1 MKKTFIFG
9 LIAAALG
16 FTACSSEDDLNV
28 NDNNQKKGMVLRA
41 TVEQPAESRATI
53 DNDWT
58 FAFSKNDNVYVRNKE
73 MSQDK
78 HWMFTK
84 GTGDFTCISA
94 IETTSPVTWYAYF
107 PQIIMYFNQQSGKKE
122 DVANFYAL
130 SGTTTSTTTGK
141 DGLSITMEPQ
151 VAILVIDN
159 QIGSIDI
166 NVKTGQNSWV
176 SSLKAKTG
184 EKGFEL
190 VTYEGKV
197 SLLTTDT
204 PGTYYIAVPAGVLLA
219 VKDGDRVIKSTGEKG
234 LTAGKYYNLTLIGR
248 GTSKRVDV
256 HERSLDV
263 NWIQLWEGGP
273 KWAEYN
279 VEAQS
284 NIPWDY
290 GGYYKWG
297 GRVSVKNDPDADT
310 PPCYEDT
317 ATILWGSN
325 WRMPTYDDF
334 KGLYSNCT
342 CTWSTQNGVNG
353 LLCTGKGVY
362 STNSIFLPAAG
373 TCYEGYVGGQ
383 SEYGFYWSST
393 PYDGEKA
400 YCLSF
405 DSNYTF
411 PEAVMCNSAFS
422 VRAVLVEE

>member
-1 MKKTFIFG
+1 MKKAFIFG

-16 FTACSSEDDLNV
+16 FTACSSEDDLKV

-41 TVEQPAESRATI
+41 TVEQTVGTRATI
-53 DNDWT
+53 SDDWT
-58 FAFSKNDNVYVRNKE
+58 FAFSMNDLVLVRNDE
-73 MSQDK
+73 MSPNN
-78 HWMFTK
+78 HYMFTK

-94 IETTSPVTWYAYF
+94 IETKSPVTWYAYF
-107 PQIIMYFNQQSGKKE
+107 PQVIMNLNQQSGKKE

-176 SSLKAKTG
+176 SSLKAKTD

-197 SLLTTDT
+197 SLLTTNT
-204 PGTYYIAVPAGVLLA
+204 PGTYYIAVPAGVQLA
-219 VKDGDRVIKSTGEKG
+219 IKNGDKVIRSTGTSG
-234 LTAGKYYNLTLIGR
+234 LTAGKYYNLTVAPTTGTAKRR
-248 GTSKRVDV
+248 GDIDV
-256 HERSLDV
+256 K
-263 NWIQLWEGGP
+263 WIQLWAGGP

-279 VEAQS
+279 VEAKS
-284 NIPWDY
+284 DIPEDY

-297 GRVSVKNDPDADT
+297 GKSSLKDLPDAPT
-310 PPCYEDT
+310 PQYYDDT

-325 WRMPTYDDF
+325 WRMPTKEEFDA
-334 KGLYSNCT
+334 LMNNQNCT
-342 CTWSTQNGVNG
+342 CTWTNQDGVNG

-373 TCYEGYVGGQ
+373 NCDKGDVTV
-383 SEYGFYWSST
+383 SDKMGFYWSST
-393 PYDGEKA
+393 PYQDDGA
-400 YCLSF
+400 YCLGF
-405 DSNYTF
+405 DSNNTILDE
-411 PEAVMCNSAFS
+411 PVKRDGGCS